1 MIRLFPGHALVVD
14 EIGHSQT
21 LDFDSLRDELA
32 GCFAERGI
40 AETWLAEHVA
50 CIVEERVRE
59 RHRQAPGV
67 LSRQE
72 IDEMVLAAVRSVG
85 FADVAELYATARG
98 LGLALPKPTGSLTAC
113 SEERVRDLLAHG
125 LQLSP
130 AITEQILPQL
140 LGAAGRLGLPRMN
153 DALLRELALH
163 LLASDT
169 PAAAES
175 AHEGAVRLFADEHWL
190 ARFRD
195 EPSGLLLDGVFRI
208 PPVSAALPRA
218 RMEFD
223 IARFGTRLGRS
234 PLLEMQVL
242 AALPRA
248 AQSLRTLLVGVRT
261 DICASRPS
269 AAVHPAHVILRGSQA
284 LLAHQLEPL
293 CARDAH
299 AFLADVRRCFDREV
313 CVGLD
318 FEVILSLR

>member
-14 EIGHSQT
+14 EVGHSQT
-21 LDFDSLRDELA
+21 LDFDSLRDDLA
-32 GCFAERGI
+32 SCFAERGI

-59 RHRQAPGV
+59 RHRQTPGV

-98 LGLALPKPTGSLTAC
+98 LGLALPKPAGPLAAW
-113 SEERVRDLLAHG
+113 SEERVRDLLQHG

-130 AITEQILPQL
+130 TVTEQVLPQL
-140 LGAAGRLGLPRMN
+140 LGTLGRLGLPQVN
-153 DALLRELALH
+153 DALLRELTLH
-163 LLASDT
+163 LLACDT
-169 PAAAES
+169 TAAAES
-175 AHEGAVRLFADEHWL
+175 AHEGAIRLFPDEHWQ

-195 EPSGLLLDGVFRI
+195 EPTGLLLAGVFRI
-208 PPVSAALPRA
+208 HPVSAALPRA

-248 AQSLRTLLVGVRT
+248 AQSLRTVLAGVRA

-269 AAVHPAHVILRGSQA
+269 AAIYPAHVILRGSQA
-284 LLAHQLEPL
+284 LLAQQLEPL

-299 AFLADVRRCFDREV
+299 AFLADLRRCFEREV
-313 CVGLD
+313 CVGTD